1 MKLKELSLTDLI
13 ALISTISVLVSVTS
27 QAYFYYRLDALWV
40 MSLLTPSIY
49 FVEVVK
55 VIILF
60 ILLFSNI
67 LIVELLFKK
76 IIKYISGKKK
86 VKLLNNEADV
96 QELLSRQQK
105 KYGNNLTVFL
115 GIMIFVEWFLLNYFT
130 NIFRVGILLWISAIS
145 GLILALLTDKE
156 FDRTIRYVTLG
167 MILLCVTALN
177 AELKI
182 VELDRAPYVYLKNDN
197 DEKYRLVE
205 VTQDKVIIFKVVDSN
220 YQIQLMNADQIKKIV
235 AEVSPNQ

>member
-13 ALISTISVLVSVTS
+13 TFVSAISVLVSIAS
-27 QAYFYYRLDALWV
+27 QTYFYYRLDALWI
-40 MSLLTPSIY
+40 MSFLTPSIY
-49 FVEVVK
+49 FIEVIRVM
-55 VIILF
+55 ILF
-60 ILLFSNI
+60 AILVFNVICIEQIFKWGLKCIVHKKKIRFFSNNDY
-67 LIVELLFKK
+67 LQVLT
-76 IIKYISGKKK
+76 
-86 VKLLNNEADV
+86 EA
-96 QELLSRQQK
+96 QK

-197 DEKYRLVE
+197 DEKYRLME
-205 VTQDKVIIFKVVDSN
+205 VTQDKVIIFNVVDSN
-220 YQIQLMNADQIKKIV
+220 YQIQLMNTDQIKKIV

>member
-105 KYGNNLTVFL
+105 N
-115 GIMIFVEWFLLNYFT
+115 M
-130 NIFRVGILLWISAIS
+130 
-145 GLILALLTDKE
+145 
-156 FDRTIRYVTLG
+156 
-167 MILLCVTALN
+167 
-177 AELKI
+177 
-182 VELDRAPYVYLKNDN
+182 
-197 DEKYRLVE
+197 
-205 VTQDKVIIFKVVDSN
+205 VII
-220 YQIQLMNADQIKKIV
+220 
-235 AEVSPNQ
+235 